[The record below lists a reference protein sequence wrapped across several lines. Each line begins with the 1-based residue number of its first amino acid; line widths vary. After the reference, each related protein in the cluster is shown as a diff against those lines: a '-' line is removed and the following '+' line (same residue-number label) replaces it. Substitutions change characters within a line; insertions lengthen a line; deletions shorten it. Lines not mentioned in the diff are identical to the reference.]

1 MSELLDF
8 PTCYVC
14 RSIELEI
21 VINEDFGPMTT
32 CSECGYSW
40 IAKYEDS
47 KRHYL
52 LQRHHERKTQICC
65 SFYHHHH
72 HLLNLC
78 GLSPALIED
87 ALLEQLN

>member
-14 RSIELEI
+14 RSVELEI

-40 IAKYEDS
+40 IATYEELEIP
-47 KRHYL
+47 L
-52 LQRHHERKTQICC
+52 LITKA
-65 SFYHHHH
+65 S
-72 HLLNLC
+72 
-78 GLSPALIED
+78 
-87 ALLEQLN
+87 

>member
-40 IAKYEDS
+40 ISKYEELETP
-47 KRHYL
+47 L
-52 LQRHHERKTQICC
+52 LINKA
-65 SFYHHHH
+65 S
-72 HLLNLC
+72 
-78 GLSPALIED
+78 
-87 ALLEQLN
+87 